1 MLTEA
6 KIRDFKPEAAN
17 RIHWDHAVKGLGVRV
32 TPAGSKAY
40 IIQYRAAGRSRRS
53 TVAQCSAITLKRARE
68 VAGAQLLAIRH
79 EGDDPLRRR
88 QDAVTSP
95 SVGDGLDRFF
105 REDGPRRVADKL
117 MVPDTLATY
126 RAQSERYIRPA
137 LGASK
142 IADVRRREIEQML
155 ARVKGPVQR
164 NRVGALASRL
174 FNSFERWEWRTPQTN
189 PVRLIEKT
197 REAPR
202 ARIFSPSE
210 LAKMGAAINGL
221 SCASHKAALRFL
233 ILTGWRVGEV
243 LGLEWEWIDFE
254 TGVVNLPSTK
264 VGAARRTVDAL
275 ALQSLDS
282 LARTT
287 PRVFAPCSYGTI
299 RSWFGKVCHAAGI
312 EGARLHDVRR
322 TVASSAAAAGLSVIL
337 LRDLLGHKSL
347 AMASRY
353 AQQSDSALQAAQG
366 AAAARMSGMLK
377 GTSAKVVDH
386 PKRRKAS

>member
-6 KIRDFKPEAAN
+6 KIRDFKPEAAT

-68 VAGAQLLAIRH
+68 VAGAQLLAIKH
-79 EGDDPLRRR
+79 EGADPLQRR
-88 QDAVTSP
+88 QDATAAP
-95 SVGDGLDRFF
+95 TVGDGLDRFF

-117 MVPDTLATY
+117 MVPNTLATY

-137 LGASK
+137 LGALK
-142 IADVRRREIEQML
+142 IADVRRRDVELML
-155 ARVKGPVQR
+155 SRVGGAVQR

-174 FNSFERWEWRTPQTN
+174 FNTFERWEWRTPQTN

-197 REAPR
+197 RET
-202 ARIFSPSE
+202 ARTRVFAPSE
-210 LAKMGAAINGL
+210 LAKMGAAISGL
-221 SCASHKAALRFL
+221 SCEAHKAALRFL
-233 ILTGWRVGEV
+233 IMTGWRVGEV
-243 LGLEWEWIDFE
+243 LSLEWEWIDFE

-264 VGAARRTVDAL
+264 VGAARRTVDNL
-275 ALQSLDS
+275 ALQSLAD
-282 LARTT
+282 LPRTT
-287 PRVFAPCSYGTI
+287 PRVFAPVTYGTI
-299 RSWFGKVCHAAGI
+299 RAWFGKVCDAAGI

-337 LRDLLGHKSL
+337 LRDLLGHKTL

-353 AQQSDSALQAAQG
+353 AQQSDSALQVAQH
-366 AAAARMSGMLK
+366 AAASRMAGMLQ
-377 GTSAKVVDH
+377 GTSAEVVSH
-386 PKRRKAS
+386 PARKKAG